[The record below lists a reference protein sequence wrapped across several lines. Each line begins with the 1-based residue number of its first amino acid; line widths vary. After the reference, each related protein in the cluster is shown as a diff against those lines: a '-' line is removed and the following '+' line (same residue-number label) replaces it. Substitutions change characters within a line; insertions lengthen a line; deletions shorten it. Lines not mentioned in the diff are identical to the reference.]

1 MGYLDLSGL
10 FKNVRSS
17 SIKSFFNS
25 KSQCIETSK
34 NAKALESSIWMWVLP
49 HEKKNV
55 GGDGSH
61 HDPTGP
67 HWDAHPLAIRSP
79 ERTGVRP
86 GNFRVKFLPWE
97 QGRWG
102 FWIMGYKMGPG
113 DLRRIWDGFL
123 NALFFPGI
131 FRGTWLM
138 NSEHKS
144 NQSKSLR
151 RIGTRNVCLS
161 VAKRD
166 FIWSLWSM
174 NIHFRPFRKRV
185 DVEQQTDSL
194 GSLDSLHHLSG
205 KKYAKSDGKSWL
217 KQF

>member
-1 MGYLDLSGL
+1 
-10 FKNVRSS
+10 
-17 SIKSFFNS
+17 
-25 KSQCIETSK
+25 
-34 NAKALESSIWMWVLP
+34 
-49 HEKKNV
+49 
-55 GGDGSH
+55 
-61 HDPTGP
+61 
-67 HWDAHPLAIRSP
+67 
-79 ERTGVRP
+79 
-86 GNFRVKFLPWE
+86 
-97 QGRWG
+97 
-102 FWIMGYKMGPG
+102 
-113 DLRRIWDGFL
+113 L